1 MVIKKSF
8 AENDAQS
15 CLGLYENRLFK
26 RDPLILTGTL
36 PFPLRAAAQTRIAW
50 GWRTRLPQ
58 PPSPCTAALQNTRLY
73 TTEVLLTCSER
84 PRGAQQ
90 QGRCSAGATFSICQ
104 RRNRPIDHTRNRPDR
119 PRPDHY
125 WHPHPADTSA
135 LAALQLCNIFVTANR
150 SRKFKSHQLS
160 RQQRAGRREV

>member
-1 MVIKKSF
+1 MVRGKNPGLVITRDSF

-15 CLGLYENRLFK
+15 YLSLYENRLFK

-58 PPSPCTAALQNTRLY
+58 PRSPCTAALQNTWLY
-73 TTEVLLTCSER
+73 ATEMLLTCSER
-84 PRGAQQ
+84 PGGAQQ

-104 RRNRPIDHTRNRPDR
+104 PTSGSTRLGIDQTDHDQITTGILT
-119 PRPDHY
+119 PRT
-125 WHPHPADTSA
+125 PALLLHS
-135 LAALQLCNIFVTANR
+135 NFVIY
-150 SRKFKSHQLS
+150 S
-160 RQQRAGRREV
+160 

>member
-1 MVIKKSF
+1 MVRGKNPGLVTKKSF

-58 PPSPCTAALQNTRLY
+58 PPSPRTAALQNTRLY

-104 RRNRPIDHTRNRPDR
+104 RRTTTLGIDQTDHDQITTGTLT
-119 PRPDHY
+119 PRT
-125 WHPHPADTSA
+125 PALLLHS
-135 LAALQLCNIFVTANR
+135 NFVIY
-150 SRKFKSHQLS
+150 S
-160 RQQRAGRREV
+160 